1 MEEVKKK
8 NCTFRH
14 MVGEIYKERKK
25 LHFQIYK
32 WKLASENMMAVAKGE
47 MCQSGASVY
56 ISDIILIFFLMELKK
71 FITIIKYFLT
81 VK

>member
-1 MEEVKKK
+1 MKMNIEMDARGEEK

-47 MCQSGASVY
+47 MCQSGASV
-56 ISDIILIFFLMELKK
+56 D
-71 FITIIKYFLT
+71 TFLT
-81 VK
+81 

>member
-1 MEEVKKK
+1 
-8 NCTFRH
+8 

-47 MCQSGASVY
+47 MCQSGASV
-56 ISDIILIFFLMELKK
+56 D
-71 FITIIKYFLT
+71 TFLT
-81 VK
+81 